1 MVELAYGMY
10 ELALEQ
16 RMVGQQTK
24 YEASLLLWGVPAK
37 RDGVLSD
44 KNLQKPKVIFV
55 KAYFLQENV

>member
-1 MVELAYGMY
+1 MKVLPPTNILFTWYSLWY

-16 RMVGQQTK
+16 RMVGQKTK

-44 KNLQKPKVIFV
+44 TNLQ
-55 KAYFLQENV
+55 